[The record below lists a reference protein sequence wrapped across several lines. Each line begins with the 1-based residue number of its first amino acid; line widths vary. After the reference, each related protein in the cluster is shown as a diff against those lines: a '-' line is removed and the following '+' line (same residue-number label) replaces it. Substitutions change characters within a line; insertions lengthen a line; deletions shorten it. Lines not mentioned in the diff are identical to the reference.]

1 MWSFG
6 VLLWEMFGEHH
17 YPAADELNESD
28 ANNDDSNNDD
38 DDDRPIIFVNGVGR
52 YGDDDMDESHKSND
66 NVKMEGRKK
75 SPTMTTMTKTTKKK
89 TNGDAAAAAAAA
101 ANRTRERGRGRSK
114 VRSSSRRRLGRSQP
128 RPLEAAAAGQHNG
141 SFNSSSAD
149 LLALA
154 RGAGGLQRMAV
165 TQTDNPFAGLDAD
178 EYLARLRRGERWEMP
193 VPDATGLFDAGGLLG
208 GVCCLAEQCWQID
221 PGARPSVRRLRGKLQ
236 RLGDAACAEVEKLPP
251 TSSSSGGGN
260 GDGSER
266 RGSSQL
272 RERKLRE
279 GSLRSSSS
287 PPSSSASSPTWSSS
301 SSSSSSSSTA
311 TPRSPRSP
319 PPQMSELEGQR
330 SRPLPPQQPMKMV
343 PMPQAA
349 KAATGEAFDD
359 WATFLSAVQGGSEQ
373 QEGGRPAMLVNAAPL
388 QRRKQ
393 QEGRVDVED
402 FYRFQYRQP
411 SAAEAFVVAVVSD
424 GVESVQVRENQRRYH
439 PDQAVFAIDLRD
451 DASRKGAAELGRS
464 IARGGHVGHG
474 HHHHHHQSSSV
485 FSSSDSSYSGA
496 RTSKERAA
504 GVDGKEKKKA
514 REHHSKLPAQCAVM

>member
-1 MWSFG
+1 
-6 VLLWEMFGEHH
+6 
-17 YPAADELNESD
+17 
-28 ANNDDSNNDD
+28 
-38 DDDRPIIFVNGVGR
+38 
-52 YGDDDMDESHKSND
+52 
-66 NVKMEGRKK
+66 
-75 SPTMTTMTKTTKKK
+75 
-89 TNGDAAAAAAAA
+89 
-101 ANRTRERGRGRSK
+101 
-114 VRSSSRRRLGRSQP
+114 
-128 RPLEAAAAGQHNG
+128 
-141 SFNSSSAD
+141 
-149 LLALA
+149 
-154 RGAGGLQRMAV
+154 
-165 TQTDNPFAGLDAD
+165 
-178 EYLARLRRGERWEMP
+178 
-193 VPDATGLFDAGGLLG
+193 
-208 GVCCLAEQCWQID
+208 
-221 PGARPSVRRLRGKLQ
+221 
-236 RLGDAACAEVEKLPP
+236 
-251 TSSSSGGGN
+251 
-260 GDGSER
+260 
-266 RGSSQL
+266 
-272 RERKLRE
+272 
-279 GSLRSSSS
+279 
-287 PPSSSASSPTWSSS
+287 
-301 SSSSSSSSTA
+301 
-311 TPRSPRSP
+311 
-319 PPQMSELEGQR
+319 
-330 SRPLPPQQPMKMV
+330 MV

-474 HHHHHHQSSSV
+474 HHHHHHHQSSSV